1 MYVDVGP
8 FSNSL
13 CGQKS
18 QNSSSIMSKAVW
30 GPQSVR
36 SKKAQAQ
43 NRHPEKQTKS
53 FAEYTVLL

>member
-1 MYVDVGP
+1 M
-8 FSNSL
+8 
-13 CGQKS
+13 
-18 QNSSSIMSKAVW
+18 

-36 SKKAQAQ
+36 SEKAQAQ